1 MLKLKIGNRTANFR
15 KNYLMIKKDVIIIGA
30 GLSGLSA
37 AIHLQNEGREVFIIE
52 STDRVGGRI
61 KTDMHEGFRL
71 DRGFQVLLTAYPEAK
86 KILDYEALNL
96 QKMLPGANVIYD
108 GGNFEVSDPF
118 RQPSALFSTIF
129 APAGSLADKIKTFL
143 LKKKLQ
149 NKSIEQIFSQP
160 ETTSLEKIKAYG
172 FSSKMINRFY
182 APFMA
187 GIYLEN
193 NLKTSSRIFDF
204 VMKMFSEGDAAI
216 PALGMEEI
224 PKQLASKLPTD
235 CFLFNQKVVDIVDN
249 KVYTEDGQCFEA
261 SQILIATNAN
271 ELSSKFYPQ
280 QKIEKQQVTNVYFEA
295 KEAPLK
301 KAIVTLN
308 ASKNKKWVNNL
319 TVLTNVSK
327 AYAPAGKIL
336 ISVSCNGY
344 LNVQDEEIAENMRRE
359 LLPWYGESV
368 LQWKMLK
375 TYKIPYALPNQ
386 DAVLDDIK
394 ASEIKISETLF
405 ICGDHLLNGSINAAL
420 KTGRLAAETMKLR

>member
-1 MLKLKIGNRTANFR
+1 M
-15 KNYLMIKKDVIIIGA
+15 KKDVIIIGA

-37 AIHLQNEGREVFIIE
+37 AIHLQNEGREVFVIE
-52 STDRVGGRI
+52 STERVGGRI

-96 QKMLPGANVIYD
+96 QKMLPGANAIYD
-108 GGNFEVSDPF
+108 GGSFEVSDPF

-129 APAGSLADKIKTFL
+129 APVGSLKDKINTFL

-149 NKSIEQIFSQP
+149 NQSIEQIFSQP
-160 ETTSLEKIKAYG
+160 EITTLEKIKAYG

-193 NLKTSSRIFDF
+193 NLQTSSRIFDF
-204 VMKMFSEGDAAI
+204 AMKMFSEGDAAI

-224 PKQLASKLPTD
+224 PKQLASKLPSD
-235 CFLFNQKVVDIVDN
+235 CFSFNQKVVEITDN

-271 ELSSKFYPQ
+271 ELTSKYFPP
-280 QKIEKQQVTNVYFEA
+280 QKIEKHQVTNVYFEA
-295 KEAPLK
+295 TKAPLK

-308 ASKNKKWVNNL
+308 ASENRKWVNNL

-327 AYAPAGKIL
+327 AYAPEGKVL
-336 ISVSCNGY
+336 ISVSCNGL
-344 LNVQDEEIAENMRRE
+344 LNENDEVIAENMKRE
-359 LLPWYGESV
+359 LLPWYGEAV

-375 TYKIPYALPNQ
+375 IYKIPYALPNQ
-386 DAVLDDIK
+386 DTVSNDIK
-394 ASEIKISETLF
+394 ASAINISESLF

-420 KTGRLAAETMKLR
+420 KTGRLAAESMKLNWEK